1 MAQAGPITDV
11 TQRLFVDLKAKSE
24 EVRVKAAYDLYDNV
38 VAISRGEDHKF
49 PSTRALLYFSSVV
62 LLTLFFVSQT
72 GRRKSSSSSIMP
84 SANVSPNSSSRVPTR
99 TRESVVFSRWI
110 A

>member
-38 VAISRGEDHKF
+38 VAISRGELYN
-49 PSTRALLYFSSVV
+49 STLTRVV
-62 LLTLFFVSQT
+62 LLTLLSLPQT
-72 GRRKSSSSSIMP
+72 GRRKSSSSSTMP
-84 SANVSPNSSSRVPTR
+84 SVNGSPSSSSRVPTR
-99 TRESVVFSRWI
+99 TRESVGYSRWI